1 MRVLKQRRHGALAI
15 LAKTAF
21 GLLLAVLS
29 SAQALAAGS
38 DLHWLWDDRCAECH
52 GHSGEFA
59 RRFLRAAD
67 GELSGP
73 HRSSDNLRNFMR
85 HHYLPASEVDALY
98 AMLLAQAQTKPRFQ
112 AECGK
117 CHGSAAQLVRA
128 STMLRAGD
136 SLRLLSGQTVQLFLQ
151 GHRGLQTQDIDFY
164 VSLLTRV
171 AIETGKPADLPVD

>member
-1 MRVLKQRRHGALAI
+1 MWELKQRRQGELAI
-15 LAKTAF
+15 LAKTVLC
-21 GLLLAVLS
+21 LLLAVMS
-29 SAQALAAGS
+29 NAQVLVAGT

-73 HRSSDNLRNFMR
+73 HRGKNLRNFMR
-85 HHYLPASEVDALY
+85 HHYLQAGEVDAVY
-98 AMLLAQAQTKPRFQ
+98 AMLLAQAQTQPRFQ
-112 AECGK
+112 AECGG

-128 STMLRAGD
+128 SMT
-136 SLRLLSGQTVQLFLQ
+136 LRLLSGQTVQHFLQ
-151 GHRGLQTQDIDFY
+151 GHRGLQTGDIEFY

-171 AIETGKPADLPVD
+171 AIETGKAADLPR

>member
-1 MRVLKQRRHGALAI
+1 MWVLKQGRHDALAI
-15 LAKTAF
+15 LAKTVF
-21 GLLLAVLS
+21 YLLLAVMS
-29 SAQALAAGS
+29 SAQVLVADT

-73 HRSSDNLRNFMR
+73 HRGKNLRNFMR
-85 HHYLPASEVDALY
+85 QHYLQASEVDAVY
-98 AMLLAQAQTKPRFQ
+98 AMLLAQAQTQPRFQ
-112 AECGK
+112 AECGG

-128 STMLRAGD
+128 SMTLRAGD
-136 SLRLLSGQTVQLFLQ
+136 SLRLLSGQTVQHFLQ
-151 GHRGLQTQDIDFY
+151 GHRGLQTEDIDFY

-171 AIETGKPADLPVD
+171 AIETGKAADLPS